1 MIEVT
6 APTVELRAL
15 TWGPDDGPMAL
26 CLHGF
31 PDTAHGWRALA
42 PHLVDAGYRVVAPFM
57 RGYAPSSV
65 PADGAANIEAVMDDA
80 LRVRAALGPSDRD
93 VLIGHDWG
101 ALAASGI
108 AALPDKPFAKV
119 VVMSVPPPAAFNP
132 FGRVRD
138 RGRLLARLPA
148 QLLRSSYMFYF
159 QLPWLP
165 EHSAR
170 WVVPLLWRR
179 WSPGYDASTDIAH
192 VRDALGDPA
201 NWRAAL
207 ATYRATIRDTTPLPR
222 YRHLHRSW
230 ISDPI
235 VPVLYLH
242 GADDGCMTADF
253 TRWVSPI
260 LPTGS
265 RAAIVE
271 GAGHFLALEQ
281 PEAVGSRILEFIGP
295 VN

>member
-42 PHLVDAGYRVVAPFM
+42 PHLVKAGYRVVAPFM
-57 RGYAPSSV
+57 RGYAPSTV

-179 WSPGYDASTDIAH
+179 WSPGYDASTDTAH

-207 ATYRATIRDTTPLPR
+207 ATYRATIRDTTPPPR

-260 LPTGS
+260 LPAGS

>member
-42 PHLVDAGYRVVAPFM
+42 PHLVKAGYRVVAPFM
-57 RGYAPSSV
+57 RGYAPSTV

-138 RGRLLARLPA
+138 RGRLLAHLPA

-207 ATYRATIRDTTPLPR
+207 ATYRATIRDTTPPPR

-260 LPTGS
+260 LPAGS